1 MEAST
6 NMFDPNLVD
15 WARATVSVEYRLQMT
30 VLVMLNFVPFIGIGN
45 ILSAYGL
52 VMCLTAIILLHNLG
66 YGIIMMLWFMQT
78 KAVYH
83 VCKVFVRYP
92 NIEALLEAGHQPK
105 IKTIDSHVEEKA
117 NQMLQGK
124 SKMTKSMFSCPWWET
139 YAYMQYVMDQIDHFT
154 YKEYKMKE
162 EKKWSSKLL
171 VCMHSNMNRNW
182 HLVVL
187 GYACCLAAQDARSLA
202 KFSAGKAV
210 DNVKAMFADPKV
222 SSEMANA
229 ASEKLAKAKKKAS
242 RVVWKNCIENG
253 MCTGKKAVK

>member
-1 MEAST
+1 
-6 NMFDPNLVD
+6 MFDPNLVD
-15 WARATVSVEYRLQMT
+15 CARAKVSVEYRLQMT
-30 VLVMLNFVPFIGIGN
+30 ALVMLNFVPFIGISN

-52 VMCLTAIILLHNLG
+52 VMCLIAIILLHNLG
-66 YGIIMMLWFMQT
+66 YSIIMMLWFMQT

-83 VCKVFVRYP
+83 VCKVFVKYP
-92 NIEALLEAGHQPK
+92 NIVALLGAGHQPK

-154 YKEYKMKE
+154 YKEYKIDDE
-162 EKKWSSKLL
+162 RKWSLKLL

-182 HLVVL
+182 YVVVL

-210 DNVKAMFADPKV
+210 DNVKAIFV

-253 MCTGKKAVK
+253 MCTGKKPAK